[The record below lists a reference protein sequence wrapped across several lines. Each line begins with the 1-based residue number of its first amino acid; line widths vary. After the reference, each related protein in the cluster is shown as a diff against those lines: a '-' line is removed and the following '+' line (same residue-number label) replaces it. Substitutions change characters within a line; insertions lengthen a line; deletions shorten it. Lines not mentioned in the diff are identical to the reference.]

1 MIRTTLNLA
10 RTHPEN
16 MRRLR
21 LLWGGG
27 AALLALLALV
37 LAAVALSGWLAIRP
51 LNRQIDAVRAQIAP
65 LQSAAQLEQA
75 PLRDPAVRA
84 SLAQAAF
91 FNQLID
97 RKAVSWTLLFQRLE
111 RITPPGVALVSLRP
125 LQRNGADAVDIRFA
139 ANQLQPAI
147 AFVQQL
153 EAGHGFADAHVERE
167 SESAAAA
174 SPAPGA
180 PPPRF
185 QLEVTALYRPA
196 ANQP

>member
-10 RTHPEN
+10 RRPPEN
-16 MRRLR
+16 VRRLR

-37 LAAVALSGWLAIRP
+37 LAVVALSGWLAIRP
-51 LNRQIDAVRAQIAP
+51 INRQIAAVRSRIAP
-65 LQSAAQLEQA
+65 LQAAVLREQT

-125 LQRNGADAVDIRFA
+125 LQRNGTDAVDIRFA

-153 EAGHGFADAHVERE
+153 ESGHGFADAHVERE
-167 SESAAAA
+167 SEAASTPNAAAA
-174 SPAPGA
+174 SVPA
-180 PPPRF
+180 RF
-185 QLEVTALYRPA
+185 QLEVTALYRPGV
-196 ANQP
+196 NQP